1 MTLSEVFGLTYSGFD
16 TSHPVRST
24 EYEIRSTGRPDVFSL
39 SPGPLAFISKGNNKE
54 KSQLKKNSS
63 IEDWAVVGQ
72 HCPCHNKH
80 NEKKRTES
88 QAATCSCI
96 SEFAIAL
103 CHIAF
108 PIPNYT
114 SQVPQRV

>member
-80 NEKKRTES
+80 NEKKGLNPRR
-88 QAATCSCI
+88 QHAA
-96 SEFAIAL
+96 AL
-103 CHIAF
+103 VSL
-108 PIPNYT
+108 P
-114 SQVPQRV
+114 